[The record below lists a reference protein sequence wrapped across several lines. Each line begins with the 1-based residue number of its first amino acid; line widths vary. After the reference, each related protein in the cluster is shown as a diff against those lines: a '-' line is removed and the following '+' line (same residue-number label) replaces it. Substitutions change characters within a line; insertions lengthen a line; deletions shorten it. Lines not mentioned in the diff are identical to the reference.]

1 LRIAT
6 SIFYAFKCDDG
17 IRLVPAQTARLQAPH
32 DAGRTTDT
40 FLLFTRSIVIIG
52 VAPRWRPLPRP
63 EPEMMGLQ
71 RIACELPDLFPRIVL
86 QHGAELPLVFATT
99 AKLKLDGAPERVV
112 FSSA

>member
-1 LRIAT
+1 ML
-6 SIFYAFKCDDG
+6 YAEGGRHVYGGAASPDG
-17 IRLVPAQTARLQAPH
+17 RY
-32 DAGRTTDT
+32 
-40 FLLFTRSIVIIG
+40 LLFTRSIVIIG